1 MARTAKSPEA
11 PAAKSAEARGANTQS
26 RIVDAA
32 ITCIEKEGLQGV
44 TIRGIAR
51 TAGVNSAAI
60 SYYFRSKDK
69 LVEEALKTTLANAF
83 EDWETLLRS
92 TDNDFRETLKTVL
105 TELFEGARGYPG
117 LVKAHLY
124 DSFVHGTYTTLF
136 VRRFNEFL
144 AVLSERR
151 EKAAP
156 KMTDAALVQM
166 LSAVLFPGVFAG
178 LFRKSTAV
186 GLSDSAARAG
196 YVDDLVQRYFPEP
209 RSRGLR

>member
-1 MARTAKSPEA
+1 MARTAKSREVPG
-11 PAAKSAEARGANTQS
+11 AKSAEDRGADTQK

-32 ITCIEKEGLQGV
+32 ITCIEKEGLHGV

-51 TAGVNSAAI
+51 VAGVNSAAI

-69 LVEEALKTTLANAF
+69 LIEEALKTTLANAF
-83 EDWETLLRS
+83 EDWEVLLRS

-124 DSFVHGTYTTLF
+124 DSFVFGTYTTLF

-144 AVLSERR
+144 AVLSARR
-151 EKAAP
+151 EKSAP
-156 KMTDAALVQM
+156 RETDAALVQM
-166 LSAVLFPGVFAG
+166 LSAVLFPGVFAS
-178 LFRKSTAV
+178 LFRKSMTV
-186 GLSDSAARAG
+186 DLSDSAARAA
-196 YVDDLVQRYFPEP
+196 YVEDLIQRYLPERGRKP
-209 RSRGLR
+209 R